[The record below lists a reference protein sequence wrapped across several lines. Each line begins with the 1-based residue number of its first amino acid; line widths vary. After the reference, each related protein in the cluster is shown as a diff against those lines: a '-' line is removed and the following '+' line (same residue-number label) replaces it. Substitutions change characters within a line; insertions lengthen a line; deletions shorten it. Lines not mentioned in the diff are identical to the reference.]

1 MRMMTTTHT
10 SDIKP
15 HFLLVF
21 HHNTRSPDTIMFLV
35 PAAPPSDL
43 GVCIDQLLAPFAP
56 PSESC
61 IRVPLPADADARRR
75 AQLFAGLNICRRRG
89 SVRIGSRVRSFYDAV
104 CILAGAAGILPDGFR
119 AALAPA
125 YTERMTLLTV
135 ADCAA
140 LCPSL
145 VLVLVDLARGS
156 PTQLTCAGLLS
167 PMERAVRTHPLV
179 LRLSGGILPFECVH
193 VAAKREILSVIF
205 LAGEAGFRTDKGYEI
220 DIRDPVLV
228 LMPHGRREIGARLM
242 AILASPALETAPLQF
257 ECMPP
262 LARVTTPPWV
272 EPPIPLH
279 SIIVDMLWQ
288 WWAPT
293 TETEAAILI
302 HRTPIGALAC
312 ITDDDEPV
320 ACPAI

>member
-1 MRMMTTTHT
+1 M
-10 SDIKP
+10 
-15 HFLLVF
+15 L
-21 HHNTRSPDTIMFLV
+21 LV
-35 PAAPPSDL
+35 PAGPPSDL
-43 GVCIDQLLAPFAP
+43 SVCIDQLLTPFTP
-56 PSESC
+56 PHESL
-61 IRVPLPADADARRR
+61 IRVPLPSDTDARRR

-89 SVRIGSRVRSFYDAV
+89 FVRIGSRVLSFYDAICV
-104 CILAGAAGILPDGFR
+104 FVGAAGLLPDGFR

-125 YTERMTLLTV
+125 YAAHLTV
-135 ADCAA
+135 STAA
-140 LCPSL
+140 ECTALGPSL
-145 VLVLVDLARGS
+145 AFVLVDLARGS
-156 PTQLTCAGLLS
+156 PTQLTCAGLLA

-179 LRLSGGILPFECVH
+179 LRLSDGILPFECVH

-262 LARVTTPPWV
+262 LARATTPPWV

-279 SIIVDMLWQ
+279 SIIIDMLWQ

-312 ITDDDEPV
+312 IADDDEPV